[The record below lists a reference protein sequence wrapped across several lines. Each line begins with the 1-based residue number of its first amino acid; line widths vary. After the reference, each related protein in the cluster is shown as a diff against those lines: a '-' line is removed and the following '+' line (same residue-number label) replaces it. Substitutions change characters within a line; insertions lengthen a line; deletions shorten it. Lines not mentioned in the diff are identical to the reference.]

1 MCLSRCSPPGNQP
14 NRLLLSKQLG
24 YLGYEMV
31 ESQDGA
37 HGLRA
42 WRKQRFYVVIT
53 DCNMPIMNGYCD
65 RGVFVKSFCHGSPII
80 Q

>member
-1 MCLSRCSPPGNQP
+1 MVDDYPA

-42 WRKQRFYVVIT
+42 WRQQRFDVVIS
-53 DCNMPIMNGYCD
+53 DCNMPIMNGYALSRAIRAEEAD
-65 RGVFVKSFCHGSPII
+65 RAWRRA
-80 Q
+80 